1 MIHGDLTRRALMARA
16 AGLASWASLA
26 GLPLGTMAG
35 TGGAPY
41 PTLPGGRLLPS
52 QPQDYDDAKLS
63 GGPGKDGIPAIDHPK
78 FWKAADAESY
88 LEGSDVLFGLVEN
101 GVARAYPQRVL
112 V

>member
-26 GLPLGTMAG
+26 GLPLATMAA
-35 TGGAPY
+35 TGSAPY

-52 QPQDYDDAKLS
+52 QPQDYDNAKLS

-78 FWKAADAESY
+78 FWKAADAGSY
-88 LEGSDVLFGLVEN
+88 RRSDQIKSEVLFQGIGDATE
-101 GVARAYPQRVL
+101 PT
-112 V
+112 